1 MSAARIFSM
10 SAADRLRFAGA
21 DLLIAFSSLLA
32 LLVAGP
38 AFFVGLLDF
47 DGPAVP
53 ALPALAAAVDAL
65 AVAFVCL
72 AVFTDFAGAALP
84 AVADLAAPDVDVRL
98 LGPTRADFSPFPPL
112 DGSAGFLRTASCAPV
127 DLADLLPDAFFA
139 ALPDAAR
146 VVAGVFGTS
155 AFAPLVAFRAA
166 PARSA
171 IAAP

>member
-1 MSAARIFSM
+1 M

-72 AVFTDFAGAALP
+72 AVFCGAALP
-84 AVADLAAPDVDVRL
+84 AAADLAAPDVDVRSVAA
-98 LGPTRADFSPFPPL
+98 TRADFSPFPPL
-112 DGSAGFLRTASCAPV
+112 DGSAGLLRTASCASV